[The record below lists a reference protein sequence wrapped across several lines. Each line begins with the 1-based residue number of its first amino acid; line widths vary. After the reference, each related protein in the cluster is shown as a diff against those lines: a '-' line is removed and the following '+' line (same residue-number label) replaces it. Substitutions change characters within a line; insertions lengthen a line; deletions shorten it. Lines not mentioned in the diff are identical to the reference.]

1 MHNDMPITAI
11 WSKSQPGEK
20 FQYGGR
26 LFSKTGSSYISAVN
40 CDISTVLG
48 LQTDSGFWKS
58 VTSLDTKLEVVL
70 RHHGCHL
77 ENR

>member
-1 MHNDMPITAI
+1 MPITAI

-26 LFSKTGSSYISAVN
+26 LFSKTGSRYISAVN
-40 CDISTVLG
+40 CDMSTIFG
-48 LQTDSGFWKS
+48 LQINFGFWKS
-58 VTSLDTKLEVVL
+58 VTSLDMKLEVVL
-70 RHHGCHL
+70 RHHGYHL

>member
-1 MHNDMPITAI
+1 M
-11 WSKSQPGEK
+11 
-20 FQYGGR
+20 
-26 LFSKTGSSYISAVN
+26 
-40 CDISTVLG
+40 STIFG
-48 LQTDSGFWKS
+48 LQIDSGFWKT